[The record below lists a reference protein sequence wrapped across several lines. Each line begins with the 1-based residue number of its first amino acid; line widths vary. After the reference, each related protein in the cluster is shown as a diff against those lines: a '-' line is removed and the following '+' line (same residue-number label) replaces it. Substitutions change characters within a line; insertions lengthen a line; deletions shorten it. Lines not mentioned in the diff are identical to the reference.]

1 MIKKKVKAG
10 CFTYMVHFQPTDSD
24 HGATNLDSKLIIIN
38 SKSDIEIQRE
48 TLLHELQHV
57 AFEDCTLFEHPIHD
71 AEKQEEGLIR
81 FNNPRLFQ
89 ILKDNKWVREFLF
102 GKER

>member
-1 MIKKKVKAG
+1 MIKKLKAG
-10 CFTYMVHFQPTDSD
+10 CFTYTVHFQMTDSD
-24 HGATNLDSKLIIIN
+24 FGATNLDTKVIIIN
-38 SKSDIEIQRE
+38 NKNSLDIQRE

-57 AFEDCTLFEHPIHD
+57 AFDDCSLFEHPIND
-71 AEKQEEGLIR
+71 AEKQEEALIR

-102 GKER
+102 C

>member
-1 MIKKKVKAG
+1 M
-10 CFTYMVHFQPTDSD
+10 TDSD
-24 HGATNLDSKLIIIN
+24 FGATNLDTKVIIIN
-38 SKSDIEIQRE
+38 NKKSLEIQRE

-57 AFEDCTLFEHPIHD
+57 AYDDCSLFEHPIPD

-89 ILKDNKWVREFLF
+89 ILKDNKWVKEFLF
-102 GKER
+102 GEEK